1 MSVCVCLC
9 VCVWLCVCP
18 FFCPTPSSLVSS
30 SYILGKRKCQCGSV
44 IAHFPY
50 FSLPSY
56 FLTFFL
62 TFSTFLTVF
71 RLFCFVLF
79 WQGNPPPFT
88 IPLVS
93 TPVIVL
99 TSSSSSAS
107 SPSPSVSSPS
117 SSSVPFRTAYYR
129 FGDGKFSCFSFF
141 FYHFYFHC
149 STFSYPFL
157 PRYPLFFPF
166 PPFFIPT
173 FIPIFYRIYL
183 RSGTHCFLSIMREE
197 GIRGLYQGLSVNL
210 IRGIGGA
217 ILLVGYDEAKA
228 MLKTDTI

>member
-9 VCVWLCVCP
+9 VCVCGCVCV
-18 FFCPTPSSLVSS
+18 PSSVLLLPLS
-30 SYILGKRKCQCGSV
+30 
-44 IAHFPY
+44 FPLPI
-50 FSLPSY
+50 SLDRGNANAGPLSLT
-56 FLTFFL
+56 FLTFPYLLTFL
-62 TFSTFLTVF
+62 RTFSTFLTVF
-71 RLFCFVLF
+71 RLFCFVLI